1 MQVSQLR
8 QLPGGNLGSETLDA
22 VVAAMH
28 PHQQA
33 AARADGRFIVAGMGA
48 VGGTDLMQFDP
59 GAGHDVRN
67 AKGAANLD
75 QFATGDDAF
84 LARPQTVQRQQYG
97 CRIVVDHRD
106 RLGAGQLTDQPFN
119 QVIAIT
125 ALAGGQVELEV
136 QWVTGSHLHCI
147 NGFLGQQRPP
157 QVGV

>member
-1 MQVSQLR
+1 
-8 QLPGGNLGSETLDA
+8 
-22 VVAAMH
+22 
-28 PHQQA
+28 
-33 AARADGRFIVAGMGA
+33 
-48 VGGTDLMQFDP
+48 MQFDP

-84 LARPQTVQRQQYG
+84 LARAQAVECQQYG

-119 QVIAIT
+119 QVIAVT
-125 ALAGGQVELEV
+125 ALAGGQIVFKV
-136 QWVTGSHLHCI
+136 QRIARGHLYCI

-157 QVGV
+157 QVGVQYRTGKVEHPPYLAAMLDCKPFAGAPGKHCRSQFCTV